1 MSKLLSANFMRLK
14 KDKFFWIGII
24 FMFAAGVLYPTMI
37 YRDVQKTGI
46 INTVDDAFCGCTL
59 FIGVVMAVFCSLFI
73 GTEYSDG
80 TIRNKIA
87 IGHTR
92 TALYLSN
99 AIVSATVSIFM
110 CAAFFIPYLC
120 IGIPLLGFFEMNTK
134 LVFLFGLVSFL
145 LAIAF
150 SSIFTLIAML
160 NHNKPI
166 AAIICILLA
175 FLFLIAGIQ
184 INGMLSQP
192 KTIIGYT
199 TSEDGQGEY
208 IELENPKYLEGSERE
223 VVQFLYDF
231 IPGGQVAQCMSME
244 AVNIEQLPIYSL
256 LMVVVSTGVGLIF
269 FKKKDLK

>member
-99 AIVSATVSIFM
+99 AIVSATVSI
-110 CAAFFIPYLC
+110 LC
-120 IGIPLLGFFEMNTK
+120 VQHF
-134 LVFLFGLVSFL
+134 SFL
-145 LAIAF
+145 ISASGFL
-150 SSIFTLIAML
+150 
-160 NHNKPI
+160 
-166 AAIICILLA
+166 CWA
-175 FLFLIAGIQ
+175 FL
-184 INGMLSQP
+184 
-192 KTIIGYT
+192 K
-199 TSEDGQGEY
+199 
-208 IELENPKYLEGSERE
+208 
-223 VVQFLYDF
+223 
-231 IPGGQVAQCMSME
+231 
-244 AVNIEQLPIYSL
+244 
-256 LMVVVSTGVGLIF
+256 
-269 FKKKDLK
+269 

>member
-80 TIRNKIA
+80 TIRNKIT

-110 CAAFFIPYLC
+110 CAAFF
-120 IGIPLLGFFEMNTK
+120 ETMRK
-134 LVFLFGLVSFL
+134 
-145 LAIAF
+145 
-150 SSIFTLIAML
+150 
-160 NHNKPI
+160 
-166 AAIICILLA
+166 
-175 FLFLIAGIQ
+175 
-184 INGMLSQP
+184 
-192 KTIIGYT
+192 
-199 TSEDGQGEY
+199 
-208 IELENPKYLEGSERE
+208 
-223 VVQFLYDF
+223 
-231 IPGGQVAQCMSME
+231 
-244 AVNIEQLPIYSL
+244 SL
-256 LMVVVSTGVGLIF
+256 
-269 FKKKDLK
+269 